1 MRGKVST
8 RYLKL
13 REKGW
18 NDLGLAK
25 SLSKIEEI
33 ISGKLG
39 LKTAEEIVEGFI
51 SRLLEFKIS
60 AGTDCA
66 CAHNQ

>member
-25 SLSKIEEI
+25 SLCKIEEI

-51 SRLLEFKIS
+51 SRLLGLSKTS
-60 AGTDCA
+60 G
-66 CAHNQ
+66 

>member
-1 MRGKVST
+1 MVEKESD

-25 SLSKIEEI
+25 SLCKIERI
-33 ISGKLG
+33 IGDKLG
-39 LKTAEEIVEGFI
+39 LKTADEIVEGLI
-51 SRLLEFKIS
+51 GRLLELSKV
-60 AGTDCA
+60 
-66 CAHNQ
+66 

>member
-1 MRGKVST
+1 MVEKVSE

-25 SLSKIEEI
+25 SLCKIESLI
-33 ISGKLG
+33 GDKLG
-39 LKTAEEIVEGFI
+39 LKTADEIVEGLI
-51 SRLLEFKIS
+51 SRLLGLS
-60 AGTDCA
+60 
-66 CAHNQ
+66 NV